1 MISLFSLDVGAQSRR
16 SRDQSTGSAGGS
28 ARASRSTSRGASSA
42 AAIGEDG
49 EVDSA
54 GRKPCPKC
62 GKRYNVSLW
71 FERHYRD
78 CKGPAK
84 DNTGKPIIEFH
95 ADIGDISAWTSR
107 ANKFQID
114 LTINESLEHCIGI

>member
-1 MISLFSLDVGAQSRR
+1 MISLFSLNVGAQSRR
-16 SRDQSTGSAGGS
+16 SRDQSSGSGGS
-28 ARASRSTSRGASSA
+28 ARASRSTSRGGASSA
-42 AAIGEDG
+42 AAVAVGEDG

-78 CKGPAK
+78 CKGT
-84 DNTGKPIIEFH
+84 DTGKAEIMPSNLVNFEYIFH
-95 ADIGDISAWTSR
+95 D
-107 ANKFQID
+107 
-114 LTINESLEHCIGI
+114 

>member
-16 SRDQSTGSAGGS
+16 SRDQSSGSVGS
-28 ARASRSTSRGASSA
+28 ARPSRSASRGASVA
-42 AAIGEDG
+42 AVGDDS

-78 CKGPAK
+78 CKGPAG
-84 DNTGKPIIEFH
+84 DNTGKALIEFSQGC
-95 ADIGDISAWTSR
+95 AVTTL
-107 ANKFQID
+107 Q
-114 LTINESLEHCIGI
+114 